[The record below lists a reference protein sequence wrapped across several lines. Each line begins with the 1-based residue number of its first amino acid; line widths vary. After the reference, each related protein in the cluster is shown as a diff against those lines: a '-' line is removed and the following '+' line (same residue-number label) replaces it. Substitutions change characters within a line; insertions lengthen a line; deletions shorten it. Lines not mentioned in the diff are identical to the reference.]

1 MMSSISSTMSFVN
14 EQICYIPC
22 NFCNIILAVSVP
34 CSSLFETV
42 TVRCGH
48 CANLWSVNMGAVLQ
62 SLSLQDLQ
70 RIDLP
75 SSSKHNQDIQVMQ
88 VTTAAKTEKRI
99 VNQPP
104 EKKHRVPSAYNQFI
118 KEEIQRIKANNPD
131 INHRKVFSTAAKNW
145 AHFPHAHYGLKL
157 ETKNNQAKLREE
169 GSDLLMKRA
178 RLPNEW

>member
-70 RIDLP
+70 TPNNGDHFQRIDFP

-88 VTTAAKTEKRI
+88 VTTAKTEKRI

-131 INHRKVFSTAAKNW
+131 INHRKAFSTAAKNW
-145 AHFPHAHYGLKL
+145 AHFPHAHYGLNW
-157 ETKNNQAKLREE
+157 EQE
-169 GSDLLMKRA
+169 
-178 RLPNEW
+178 